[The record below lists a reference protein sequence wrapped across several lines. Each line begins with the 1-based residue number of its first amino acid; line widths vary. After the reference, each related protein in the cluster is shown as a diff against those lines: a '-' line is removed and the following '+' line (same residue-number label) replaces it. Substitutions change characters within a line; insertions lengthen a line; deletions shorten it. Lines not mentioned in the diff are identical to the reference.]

1 MNVRVYC
8 ARELQSDVA
17 STESFLKVR
26 VSEHSGSF
34 RKYRRLKSIMMI
46 RDRFNEHAHF
56 VASKMPYLK
65 ISRVHFSFNTNYTR
79 IHR

>member
-1 MNVRVYC
+1 MKTMNVRVYC

-34 RKYRRLKSIMMI
+34 RKYRRLKSIMI

-56 VASKMPYLK
+56 VASIAVFKNIASSLL
-65 ISRVHFSFNTNYTR
+65 V
-79 IHR
+79 